1 MSTPI
6 DQLRA
11 AIVPFDE
18 WEAEHAPSEPA
29 PAPVVVEGDFRER
42 IKMPG
47 DGQDPR
53 DFLIAMGKL
62 AARNG
67 FYFRAGQA
75 WFYDVRQKMLQ
86 PVNSTGFCGRI
97 LDFCMLEQFAVN
109 KGRDVSVMMSGEL
122 AGRVIASPQFLM
134 ELPEIAR
141 VSQVPLPVLRKGKLR
156 LLSDGYDAETKT
168 LVIEKLKLSEMS
180 VEDAVAGLRS
190 RWLGE
195 FPLKDKEKDFAVLVT
210 GMLTPFCELLVPA
223 FATRPAFVFTCNR
236 EGGGKTLAA
245 RLCLCPVHG
254 KVEITPPPERKNDAE
269 LKKLLGSVA
278 AAGKSY
284 ILFDNWKGDV
294 ESGALEGFITS
305 NVWSDRTLGKSELFT
320 AEKSCLVYVT
330 GNSAKVSP
338 DMRRRSLFV
347 HLFVEDVRTESRH
360 ITRRIDEEDILTDR
374 AELLSYLW
382 SMVKHWHAQGMPKTS
397 VDHGSFGKWGHVV
410 GAIVE
415 AATGSCPLVQA
426 ADDGDDVLSAFERLL
441 DFVMEGNDQDEARI
455 EPGVLLDE
463 ARELGGF
470 DRIGEDK
477 PSEPSELRSER
488 MWFGALCKRFVGSKF
503 AKWRFDATTGARQHR
518 RYIITRVV

>member
-1 MSTPI
+1 M
-6 DQLRA
+6 
-11 AIVPFDE
+11 
-18 WEAEHAPSEPA
+18 EAA
-29 PAPVVVEGDFRER
+29 PAVQPVVVDRDFRER

-97 LDFCMLEQFAVN
+97 LDFCILEQFAVN
-109 KGRDVSVMMSGEL
+109 KGRDISVMMSGEL

-141 VSQVPLPVLRKGKLR
+141 VSQVPLPVLRRGKLR
-156 LLSDGYDAETKT
+156 LLADGYDAETKT
-168 LVIEKLKLSEMS
+168 LVVEKMKLAEMPVADAIEGLKN
-180 VEDAVAGLRS
+180 

-195 FPLKDKEKDFAVLVT
+195 FPLMDKEKDFAVLLA
-210 GMLTPFCELLVPA
+210 GMLTPFCELMAPA
-223 FATRPAFVFTCNR
+223 FSTRPAFIFTCNR
-236 EGGGKTLAA
+236 EGGGKTLLA
-245 RLCLCPVHG
+245 RMCICPVHG
-254 KVEITPPPERKNDAE
+254 MAVITPPPEKKNDAE
-269 LKKLLGSVA
+269 IKKFLGGVVA
-278 AAGKSY
+278 AAKSY
-284 ILFDNWKGDV
+284 IILDNWKGDV
-294 ESGALEGFITS
+294 ESSALEAFITS
-305 NVWSDRTLGKSELFT
+305 NIWSDRTLGKSELFT

-347 HLFVEDVRTESRH
+347 HLFVEEVRTESRF
-360 ITRRIDEEDILTDR
+360 IARRFDEQDIMECR
-374 AELLSYLW
+374 PELLGYLW
-382 SMVKHWHAQGMPKTS
+382 SMVKHWHAKGMPKAS

-470 DRIGEDK
+470 DRIGEDE

-518 RYIITRVV
+518 RYIITRLA

>member
-6 DQLRA
+6 EQLRA
-11 AIVPFDE
+11 GIVPFDE
-18 WEAEHAPSEPA
+18 WEAEHMEAA
-29 PAPVVVEGDFRER
+29 PAVQPVVVDGDFRER

-97 LDFCMLEQFAVN
+97 LDFCILEQFAVN
-109 KGRDVSVMMSGEL
+109 KGRDISVMMSGEL

-168 LVIEKLKLSEMS
+168 LVIEKMKLPEMS
-180 VEDAVAGLRS
+180 AEDAVAGLRA

-347 HLFVEDVRTESRH
+347 HLFVEEVRTESRH
-360 ITRRIDEEDILTDR
+360 IARRIDEEDILTDR
-374 AELLSYLW
+374 AELLGYLW
-382 SMVKHWHAQGMPKTS
+382 SIVKHWHAKGMPKAS

-441 DFVMEGNDQDEARI
+441 ERVMEDSSESSVEMKPAELLEEARI
-455 EPGVLLDE
+455 
-463 ARELGGF
+463 LGGF
-470 DRIGEDK
+470 EKIDEEQPEDDTSK
-477 PSEPSELRSER
+477 MRER
-488 MWFGALCKRFVGSKF
+488 GWFSKICQRFVGSKF
-503 AKWRFDATTGARQHR
+503 AGFRFDMSKGARQHR
-518 RYIITRVV
+518 RYIITRVA